1 MFKKKSIEIDFL
13 ISNKP
18 PTQKTKASST
28 VLSVKN
34 RLKNFAIEETNQN
47 KNDDNSPNFLEE
59 ENEENILFTE
69 KEKNIYSWLD
79 ENNIIM
85 ANPKEKIY
93 LYFQKNK
100 DKILFSKKQRKN
112 GDFGENKVESKS
124 FLNFSN
130 SPLLMRRDKNNFL
143 SQNFENNLNK

>member
-13 ISNKP
+13 ISNKQ
-18 PTQKTKASST
+18 PTKKSTTTST

-34 RLKNFAIEETNQN
+34 KLKNFALEETTQN

-59 ENEENILFTE
+59 ENEENIMFTE
-69 KEKNIYSWLD
+69 KEKNIYNWLD

-93 LYFQKNK
+93 LFFQKNK
-100 DKILFSKKQRKN
+100 DKILFYKKQKKV
-112 GDFGENKVESKS
+112 GDFNENKNESKP
-124 FLNFSN
+124 FLNFAN
-130 SPLLMRRDKNNFL
+130 SPLLMRREKNSSI
-143 SQNFENNLNK
+143 SQNFDNNLKK